1 MLISNGGK
9 LGRHIKHHLG
19 FYVSGENM
27 GLISSIISF
36 VSAQQHNQT
45 VLFFEFEEV
54 ALVATGFLVLLM
66 YLFYVRYPYN
76 KDIE

>member
-1 MLISNGGK
+1 L
-9 LGRHIKHHLG
+9 
-19 FYVSGENM
+19 SGENM
-27 GLISSIISF
+27 GLISTLISF
-36 VSAQQHNQT
+36 VAEQQHNT
-45 VLFFEFEEV
+45 SILFLEFEEV